1 MTSSCCFRLSNQ
13 LGYNK
18 EWVRQAVSLGHQLL
32 TSRKYAGETEARQMA
47 LCYHLLLDQKRKQEQ
62 QLGSFVRSSLLCA
75 SLVRMHLMYR
85 GAEDAEP

>member
-32 TSRKYAGETEARQMA
+32 ISRKYAGETEARQMA

-62 QLGSFVRSSLLCA
+62 QLGSFARRCFLSENASDVQRS
-75 SLVRMHLMYR
+75 
-85 GAEDAEP
+85 